1 MVVILSC
8 CESACTVK
16 AVCNSVQLCVQLSAG
31 TVLQSQLIVILSN
44 CGDNSVLE
52 AQLEVFAIL
61 SAVRT
66 VLYFPAVGVID
77 PDTVRAGY
85 NSVSFGHI
93 VLDRVRS
100 VCNSVQLWV

>member
-1 MVVILSC
+1 M
-8 CESACTVK
+8 
-16 AVCNSVQLCVQLSAG
+16 SAG

-52 AQLEVFAIL
+52 AQLEVVAIL
-61 SAVRT
+61 SSFEYSFYR
-66 VLYFPAVGVID
+66 PAVGVID
-77 PDTVRAGY
+77 PDTVRAGC

-100 VCNSVQLWV
+100 VCNSFQLWV